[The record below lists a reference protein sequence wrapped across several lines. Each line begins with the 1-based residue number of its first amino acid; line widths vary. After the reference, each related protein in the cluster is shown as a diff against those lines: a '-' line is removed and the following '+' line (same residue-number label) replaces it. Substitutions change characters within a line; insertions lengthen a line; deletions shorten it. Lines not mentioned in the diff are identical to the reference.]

1 MNLITKV
8 NLEGS
13 IMAINADIKNLL
25 TVSAHKGPI
34 VTIVLPLN
42 PKADNSV
49 EDKTQL
55 NSLIAQAKKAYLSK
69 YLSKFWPDYEAQ
81 LNQLLQTETL
91 GNDVS
96 QGLAIYVTAD
106 QINMF
111 RLNYPA
117 KPAFAVG
124 DTMQV
129 LPLLK
134 DFQFPLAYNLVVL
147 RKNSFHLFQIQN
159 RVIEEPEVTAD
170 TPSTLTDALGDYI
183 PADDQQLKSAGHG
196 RGHGA
201 TFKRGYDPKEE
212 SDRSDQLRYFQA
224 VDEYVIKNFTNK
236 DHLPVVLAAEPAVQ
250 GEFRKITKN
259 KMLSD
264 VRFEK
269 IPSLKTSHEEL
280 LDMVRNVNAQYN
292 HLTVL
297 ELADRFDNATGAKK
311 TLTDINKIAEA
322 AMSGSV
328 ATLFIKDGAYV
339 AEKDVSHVQF
349 DSQDTT
355 GHPSNLLNDLAIT
368 TTGFNGDVYVL
379 PEEEMPVQ
387 ADYAA
392 VLRFPTTEVK

>member
-1 MNLITKV
+1 
-8 NLEGS
+8 
-13 IMAINADIKNLL
+13 MAINADIKNLL

-69 YLSKFWPDYEAQ
+69 YLSKFWPDYEAK

-269 IPSLKTSHEEL
+269 IPSLKTSHKEL

-292 HLTVL
+292 HLTIL

-322 AMSGSV
+322 AMAGSV
-328 ATLFIKDGAYV
+328 ATLFVKDGAYV
-339 AEKDVSHVQF
+339 AEKDVNHVQF
-349 DSQDTT
+349 DSKDTE

>member
-1 MNLITKV
+1 
-8 NLEGS
+8 
-13 IMAINADIKNLL
+13 MAINADIKNLL
-25 TVSAHKGPI
+25 TVSSHKGPI

-42 PKADNSV
+42 PKADNAA

-81 LNQLLQTETL
+81 LNQFMQTETL
-91 GNDVS
+91 GNQVA

-106 QINMF
+106 QINVF

-117 KPAFAVG
+117 EPAFAVG

-159 RVIEEPEVTAD
+159 RVIEEPKVDGD
-170 TPSTLTDALGDYI
+170 TPSTIEDTLGTFVTGG
-183 PADDQQLKSAGHG
+183 DQKQKSTG
-196 RGHGA
+196 RGSGS
-201 TFKRGYDPKEE
+201 TFNGHDPKEE
-212 SDRSDQLRYFQA
+212 SDKSDQLRYFQA
-224 VDEYVIKNFTNK
+224 VDDYVIKNFTNQ
-236 DHLPVVLAAEPAVQ
+236 DQLPVVLAAEPAVQ

-259 KMLSD
+259 KMLSN

-269 IPSLKTSHEEL
+269 IPSLRTSHEEL

-297 ELADRFDNATGAKK
+297 ELAVRFDNATGAKK
-311 TLTDINKIAEA
+311 TLTDINKIVET
-322 AMSGSV
+322 AMAGSV
-328 ATLFIKDGAYV
+328 ATLFVKDGAYV
-339 AEKDVSHVQF
+339 AEKDVNHVQF
-349 DSQDTT
+349 DSKDTS

-368 TTGFNGDVYVL
+368 VTGFNGDVYVL
-379 PEEEMPVQ
+379 PEEDMPIN

-392 VLRFPTTEVK
+392 VLRFPLTEDKEG

>member
-1 MNLITKV
+1 MNLINKV
-8 NLEGS
+8 ILEGS

-25 TVSAHKGPI
+25 TVSSHKGPI

-69 YLSKFWPDYEAQ
+69 YLSKFWPDYEEQ
-81 LNQLLQTETL
+81 LNQFMQTETL
-91 GNDVS
+91 GNEVA

-106 QINMF
+106 QINVF

-117 KPAFAVG
+117 KPAFVVG
-124 DTMQV
+124 NTMHV

-147 RKNSFHLFQIQN
+147 RKNSYHLFQIQN
-159 RVIEEPEVTAD
+159 RVIEEPEVDED
-170 TPSTLTDALGDYI
+170 TPTSLTDALGNYV
-183 PADDQQLKSAGHG
+183 PADNQKQKSTG
-196 RGHGA
+196 RGNGS
-201 TFKRGYDPKEE
+201 TFNGHNPKEE
-212 SDRSDQLRYFQA
+212 SDKSDQLRYFQA

-250 GEFRKITKN
+250 GEFRKISKN

-264 VRFEK
+264 VKFEK
-269 IPSLKTSHEEL
+269 IPSLRTSHEEL

-292 HLTVL
+292 HLTIL
-297 ELADRFDNATGAKK
+297 ELADRFNNATGAKK
-311 TLTDINKIAEA
+311 TLTDINKIVET
-322 AMSGSV
+322 AMAGSV
-328 ATLFIKDGAYV
+328 ATLFVRDGAYV
-339 AEKDVSHVQF
+339 AEKDVNHVQF
-349 DSQDTT
+349 DTNDTT

-368 TTGFNGDVYVL
+368 VTGFNGDVYVL
-379 PEEEMPVQ
+379 PEEEMPIQ

-392 VLRFPTTEVK
+392 VLRFPTTEAKE

>member
-1 MNLITKV
+1 
-8 NLEGS
+8 
-13 IMAINADIKNLL
+13 MAINADIKNLL